1 MIATDETAL
10 VCDLAETY
18 GIFDYRQLPADMVA
32 AFSVGLRENSRIKLL
47 LSGQKVPF
55 ETILQAGIIDRLSI
69 LIWQKTKDGQNNT
82 NRPQSLVE
90 SLTSEPKEREEAAFE
105 TSEDFEKAREEILKQ
120 LGGEAN

>member
-32 AFSVGLRENSRIKLL
+32 ALSVGLRENSRIKLL

-90 SLTSEPKEREEAAFE
+90 ILTAEQKEREEVAFE
-105 TSEDFEKAREEILKQ
+105 TGKDFEKAREEILKQ